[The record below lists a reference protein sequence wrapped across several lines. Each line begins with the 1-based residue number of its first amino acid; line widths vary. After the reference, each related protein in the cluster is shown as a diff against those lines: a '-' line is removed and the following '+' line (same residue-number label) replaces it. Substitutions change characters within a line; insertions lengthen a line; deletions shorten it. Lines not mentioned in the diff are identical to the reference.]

1 MRAAHL
7 EEALHA
13 VHESEER
20 YRRLLETVT
29 NYVYTVRVEDGRA
42 VETTHGEGCVRL
54 TGYTAEE
61 YAADPLLWYRMV
73 HEEDRAAV
81 LEQAARLL
89 RGESAPALEH
99 RILHKDGSERWV
111 RNTPVIRRD
120 AFGRVAFYDGIL
132 QDITGAKN
140 MEEAARHASLHDAL
154 TGLAN
159 RHLLMDR
166 LSRTIESARRDG
178 VKVAVLFLD
187 LDNFKPVN
195 DRLGHAVGDE
205 VLKEAAARVLAQVRA
220 SDTVARVGGD
230 EFVVVLPGQ
239 MGGAGAAEV
248 SRKIIRA
255 LGQPYASLGGA
266 QGPGGSVGIS
276 LYPDDGQDPWEL
288 VKMADQAMYYVK
300 NHIRSSFAFHSSLVR
315 QAGLEPHDS

>member
-1 MRAAHL
+1 
-7 EEALHA
+7 
-13 VHESEER
+13 
-20 YRRLLETVT
+20 
-29 NYVYTVRVEDGRA
+29 
-42 VETTHGEGCVRL
+42 
-54 TGYTAEE
+54 
-61 YAADPLLWYRMV
+61 
-73 HEEDRAAV
+73 V
-81 LEQAARLL
+81 LEQAQRLL

-99 RILHKDGSERWV
+99 RILHKDGAVRWV

-132 QDITGAKN
+132 QDITTSKDLEVKAL
-140 MEEAARHASLHDAL
+140 HASLHDPL

-166 LSRTIESARRDG
+166 LARVIEASRREDA
-178 VKVAVLFLD
+178 KAAVLFLD

-205 VLKEAAARVLAQVRA
+205 VLKEAAARVLSQVRA

-239 MGGAGAAEV
+239 RGGSGAAEV
-248 SRKIIRA
+248 ARKIIAA
-255 LGQPYASLGGA
+255 LAMPYASLRGET
-266 QGPGGSVGIS
+266 GPGGSVGIS
-276 LYPDDGQDPWEL
+276 LYPDDSQDPWEL

-300 NHIRSSFAFHSSLVR
+300 NHIRSSYAFHSSLVR
-315 QAGLEPHDS
+315 QAGPEPHDT